1 MDNHKATI
9 SFKTL
14 KSNLV
19 NLPSNLTNLLF
30 TANIQVQ
37 DVIIEI
43 VTPPAPGH
51 QLKSSKKS
59 YAGWSGMS
67 SSTLQSLEI
76 DPIFAQ
82 ALSISDK
89 ASIYI
94 NLKLGKLRS
103 FKYKLRT
110 FDEL

>member
-1 MDNHKATI
+1 MDNHKATVA
-9 SFKTL
+9 FKTL

-43 VTPPAPGH
+43 VTQPTPGQ
-51 QLKSSKKS
+51 QLKGSNKS

-76 DPIFAQ
+76 DPVFAQ
-82 ALSISDK
+82 SLSILIKHQFISV
-89 ASIYI
+89 
-94 NLKLGKLRS
+94 
-103 FKYKLRT
+103 
-110 FDEL
+110 